1 MCAACLPKPQ
11 PLLAEYACRECGMPF
26 LNSFPLDEHGRCA
39 LCRAGLTGF
48 DAAYSFGS
56 FEGELREL
64 IHLFKYGRVRTLA
77 RPLGD
82 LLALALPRSERFD
95 VVVPMPMHWLRRWR
109 RGFNQADL
117 LARTISK
124 RASVPV
130 RRVVRRAKW
139 TPPQAGLTNAV
150 RRENVKRAFRVT
162 RSVEGLRILLVD
174 DVLTTGATAGACAA
188 ALKRA
193 GAARVAVLT
202 VARVDRRI
210 SAAAHRENAE
220 EFSVVGSFSGSLE
233 HAGSRSIT

>member
-1 MCAACLPKPQ
+1 MAKPQ
-11 PLLAEYACRECGMPF
+11 PLAAEYTCRECGMPF

-56 FEGELREL
+56 FENELREL
-64 IHLFKYGRVRTLA
+64 IHLFKYGRIRPLA
-77 RPLGD
+77 KPLGD
-82 LLALALPRSERFD
+82 LMALALPRSERFD

-109 RGFNQADL
+109 RGFNQAEL
-117 LARTISK
+117 LARTIAR

-130 RRVVRRAKW
+130 RRLVRRAKW
-139 TPPQAGLTNAV
+139 TTPQAGLTNAQ
-150 RRENVKRAFRVT
+150 RRHNVQRAFRV
-162 RSVEGLRILLVD
+162 SGNVDGMRILLVD

-188 ALKRA
+188 VLKRA

-210 SAAAHRENAE
+210 AAAVFRENSQE
-220 EFSVVGSFSGSLE
+220 LE
-233 HAGSRSIT
+233 NAGSRSIA